1 MKLRNNTLLPVT
13 FFVIIFSVCAAYG
26 QLQIALESKIISTE
40 SVVNAEFGLE
50 VAIDGD
56 TAVIGVP
63 MERVARQ
70 IQRGAVYVF
79 VKRNGVWINQ
89 AKLLAADGYQRQQFG
104 RRIAISGNTLVVGA
118 PLTDVNGVKDQG
130 AIYIFERS
138 GDNWEKQVKKLAA
151 DGGKAHGLGMSVG
164 ISGDTIIAGAP
175 GEYMARDGKPVSAI
189 GAAYVFTRIGDNWSE
204 KAKLKEQGDKKGL
217 FFGNQVAIDDKMAV
231 ITSATDALSPDYVC
245 VFSDGGTGW
254 KQEERVP
261 VKGSIGEKALAF
273 GLLRNIALDGN
284 TFVIGGVYTGPEP
297 ASAVHV
303 FVRDRDG
310 WKEQAQLVEPE
321 QPKVPPFG
329 WGVDISGNLLVVG
342 SPWNG
347 GSQGAVFVY
356 ERFLDRGNWVWR
368 LQNKVTAPDGK
379 ILDLFGTAVAIS
391 GNTIITGSPG
401 SDIKKIKRDEG
412 AAYVFDAGGAIPAV
426 AGAASRAGA
435 RKIRLKLDSETNG
448 YRVLNENG
456 KKYVQGENV
465 IDPLTGLSLRGAL
478 KLMVK
483 CPELTYVISDD
494 VMWIDGK
501 SEKLEAN
508 CKEVFLVDV
517 EIPQ

>member
-1 MKLRNNTLLPVT
+1 MEFRNKTLLPVT
-13 FFVIIFSVCAAYG
+13 FFVIIISVCAVFG
-26 QLQIALESKIISTE
+26 QRQIALESKIISTE
-40 SVVNAEFGLE
+40 SVINAEFGVE

-56 TAVIGVP
+56 TVVIGVP

-79 VKRNGVWINQ
+79 VKRKGVWINQ

-164 ISGDTIIAGAP
+164 VSGDTIIAGAP
-175 GEYMARDGKPVSAI
+175 GEYTAKDGIPATAI

-217 FFGNQVAIDDKMAV
+217 YFGNQVAIDDKTAV
-231 ITSATDALSPDYVC
+231 ITSATDALTPDYVC
-245 VFSDGGTGW
+245 VFSDSGTGW

-261 VKGSIGEKALAF
+261 VEGSIGEKALAF
-273 GLLRNIALDGN
+273 GILRNIALDGN
-284 TFVIGGVYTGPEP
+284 TFIIGGVYVGSEP

-342 SPWNG
+342 SPWNA
-347 GSQGAVFVY
+347 GSQGAAFVY
-356 ERFLDRGNWVWR
+356 ERFLDRDKWVWR

-379 ILDLFGTAVAIS
+379 ILDLFGTSAAIS
-391 GNTIITGSPG
+391 GKTIVVGSPG
-401 SDIKKIKRDEG
+401 SDIKKVKWDEG
-412 AAYVFDAGGAIPAV
+412 AAYIFDSGEGMSATESAV
-426 AGAASRAGA
+426 SRTAA
-435 RKIRLKLDSETNG
+435 RKVVLKLDAETNG
-448 YRVLNENG
+448 YRVLTEND
-456 KKYVQGENV
+456 KKYVQGDNV
-465 IDPLTGLSLRGAL
+465 SDPLTGLSLRGAL
-478 KLMVK
+478 KLIMR
-483 CPELTYVISDD
+483 CQTPTYVIEEE
-494 VMWIDGK
+494 VMWIGGR
-501 SEKLEAN
+501 SEKLETE
-508 CKEVFLVDV
+508 CSKVYSVEV
-517 EIPQ
+517 EINQ